1 MNSSEQTEQPKEK
14 KSPAHSPMPSR
25 PNMKAPTPPKGAV
38 PMEVKPL
45 SQSAF
50 GLISQKHRSRK
61 WLWTVLIVVSMLL
74 AFIAILIAKTG
85 VYQIPYLS
93 SLYRQR
99 LVTRVVN
106 TEAIPPQRLFNRV
119 SDELRMVTS
128 TQADDVRISFS
139 EQEIT
144 GAFRGALQTSLKR
157 PGVSVDQAQVVATQA
172 GLEVTAF
179 VHNET
184 MSVHLF
190 TRIVPIVSEGRVMF
204 DVKEVYIGDLQ
215 VPRSALK
222 QIERVVFGSEIGSF
236 EAKAGKYRVAEISMK
251 EGSVEFLFS
260 TSTIGVK

>member
-1 MNSSEQTEQPKEK
+1 MNPSEPAESKKEK
-14 KSPAHSPMPSR
+14 KVPARSPMPSR
-25 PNMKAPTPPKGAV
+25 PNMTAPTPPKGAV

-61 WLWTVLIVVSMLL
+61 WLWTVLFIVLMLL
-74 AFIAILIAKTG
+74 MFVAILIAKTG

-93 SLYRQR
+93 TLYRQR

-106 TEAIPPQRLFNRV
+106 TEAIPPQKLFNRA
-119 SDELRMVTS
+119 SDELRTVTS
-128 TQADDVRISFS
+128 TQANDVRISFS

-144 GAFRGALQTSLKR
+144 GAFKGALQTTLKR
-157 PGVSVDQAQVVATQA
+157 PGVLVDQAQVVATQT

-190 TRIVPIVSEGRVMF
+190 TKIVPIVSEGRVMF
-204 DVKEVYIGDLQ
+204 DIKEVYIGDLP
-215 VPRSALK
+215 VPPASLK
-222 QIERVVFGSEIGSF
+222 QIERIVFGSEIGSF

-260 TSTIGVK
+260 TSTITK